1 VSRLAIEFAQ
11 AGRMNEPTSN
21 RDDDV
26 MKALKIIFAVVGVL
40 AFLMGLL
47 WAGQGSGIVPYP
59 ATSPM
64 INQSPWIWR
73 GAGLAIVGL
82 IVLWL
87 SRRLRA

>member
-1 VSRLAIEFAQ
+1 MKAIKIILAI
-11 AGRMNEPTSN
+11 
-21 RDDDV
+21 
-26 MKALKIIFAVVGVL
+26 IGVL

-73 GAGLAIVGL
+73 GLLLAIVGL
-82 IVLWL
+82 VVLWL
-87 SRRLRA
+87 SRRVRP